1 MGRAEADG
9 CGEIISDL
17 GEDTRDV
24 DGVDS
29 GQLEPVSQREIGEQ
43 VLHDPLAVVECAVY
57 SQVVHVGVHDG
68 RHLRFLDRA
77 DLAMRVHDEDR
88 HILLSAQAV
97 DGG

>member
-1 MGRAEADG
+1 MVRLV
-9 CGEIISDL
+9 DL
-17 GEDTRDV
+17 GVCEEGFDEV
-24 DGVDS
+24 LGV
-29 GQLEPVSQREIGEQ
+29 LVVSSATAEGTY
-43 VLHDPLAVVECAVY
+43 LAVVECAVY

-88 HILLSAQAV
+88 HIFLSAQAV